1 MAIKILLAY
10 FLGYIR
16 ISVEGYYIERFIN
29 FNVSIK
35 DFREVVKIAKKN
47 KCKLK
52 IEKKKGI
59 PFLINKYRKRKI
71 LMISIILVIVVI
83 FISSQFV
90 WNIEIKEEKGRE
102 LENINIDIKE
112 AGLNTGILKKDINRK
127 EIINK
132 VSLKRKDIAWMGIEI
147 RGTNVIISLAKAEEK
162 PQIINEDEFCSI
174 VSEEEGVITKINA
187 QNGTANVRKGDII
200 KKGTTLINGWIEGKY
215 TGLRYVHARGEVEA
229 NVWHTKSV
237 KIPYKTTEKRK
248 TGNEE
253 NKYFIKIGKFEI
265 NLSKRVS
272 KFKIYDRIDVEN
284 KIRVFSDF
292 YLPISIK
299 KVTLKEEIEEEKT
312 YCKEDAKSL
321 GIKQLEEEFR
331 KEIKDEN
338 KIVNKN
344 INIYENEEDIE
355 IYLTYEVLEK
365 IGTEERIVF

>member
-16 ISVEGYYIERFIN
+16 ISVEGYYIERFINLCNNKKIMIWNVKKEKNTLIN

-132 VSLKRKDIAWMGIEI
+132 VSLKRKDIAWMGM
-147 RGTNVIISLAKAEEK
+147 
-162 PQIINEDEFCSI
+162 
-174 VSEEEGVITKINA
+174 
-187 QNGTANVRKGDII
+187 
-200 KKGTTLINGWIEGKY
+200 Y
-215 TGLRYVHARGEVEA
+215 
-229 NVWHTKSV
+229 
-237 KIPYKTTEKRK
+237 
-248 TGNEE
+248 
-253 NKYFIKIGKFEI
+253 
-265 NLSKRVS
+265 
-272 KFKIYDRIDVEN
+272 
-284 KIRVFSDF
+284 
-292 YLPISIK
+292 
-299 KVTLKEEIEEEKT
+299 
-312 YCKEDAKSL
+312 
-321 GIKQLEEEFR
+321 
-331 KEIKDEN
+331 
-338 KIVNKN
+338 
-344 INIYENEEDIE
+344 
-355 IYLTYEVLEK
+355 
-365 IGTEERIVF
+365 